1 MRQSVDVF
9 AAGLAIIFSVFFA
22 FAFSLVVLAYRAFV
36 VYLCFKWLSPAITVV
51 ALPVPTYMDWALVLL
66 LLSAIRPH
74 SVSAK
79 DLKDKENQK
88 LQLLGFFP
96 TGLLMIFIAF
106 VLKCILL

>member
-51 ALPVPTYMDWALVLL
+51 ALPVPTYTEWALLL
-66 LLSAIRPH
+66 VILSVIRPH
-74 SVSAK
+74 TTSLK

-88 LQLLGFFP
+88 LQLLSLFP
-96 TGLLMIFIAF
+96 TGFLMIVIAY